1 MVDFHRGSGVIKYDP
16 YRAEMKRR
24 TDWWCIVDVD
34 REITRYYRWWLK
46 KEHHI
51 KCLEQPSWD
60 AHISVIRGE
69 SQCKKR
75 PDLWKKYH
83 NKQVDF
89 LYQHGQIRS
98 HPDPNGGTFYWV
110 DVECPFLG
118 QIRKEMGLPIG
129 WRFHITVGR
138 TYY

>member
-1 MVDFHRGSGVIKYDP
+1 MTNYHQGSGIIRYDP

-24 TDWWCIVDVD
+24 TQWWCIVEVD

-46 KEHHI
+46 REKHI
-51 KCLEQPSWD
+51 HLEQPSWD

-69 SQCKKR
+69 TACKEH
-75 PDLWKKYH
+75 PELWKKY
-83 NKQVDF
+83 NGQRVDF
-89 LYQHGQIRS
+89 LYEHGNYRC
-98 HPDPNGGTFYWV
+98 HPDKTLGGHFYWV
-110 DVECPFLG
+110 DVECPQLDR
-118 QIRKEMGLPIG
+118 IRKEMGLPRG